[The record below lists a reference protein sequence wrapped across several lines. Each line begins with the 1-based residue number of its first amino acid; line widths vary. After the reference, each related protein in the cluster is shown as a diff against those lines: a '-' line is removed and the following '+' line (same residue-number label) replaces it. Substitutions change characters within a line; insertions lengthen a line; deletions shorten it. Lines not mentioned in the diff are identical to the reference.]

1 MNIKIDGATA
11 FLFLQQRNDTIFLL
25 NALHRIVLLHAYHGG
40 NCKQTA
46 DIIYKIGYFV
56 LAAECFFHHFT
67 FLALISRKE
76 LF

>member
-11 FLFLQQRNDTIFLL
+11 FLFIQQRNDIILL
-25 NALHRIVLLHAYHGG
+25 NALHRIVLWHAYHGG

-56 LAAECFFHHFT
+56 MAAECIFHHFT
-67 FLALISRKE
+67 FLALIFRKE